1 MLKVPKSHCGRSAK
15 KEISIVLSDFA
26 QTRGAALFIIAVICL
41 LLFDNDDLMAKMAEH
56 RILWPSWRAAV
67 TAFFTTID
75 LICLCCSV
83 FVCIAFALT
92 RLLTSWGT
100 SWQRAHSFPLHCH
113 CIFGGCGS
121 QSKQNL
127 HYTLNC
133 MFSAAYGSVGKYWFC
148 FLNGFPPSA
157 FLSFPSGWCCAAGG
171 LPVPEGGLPHG
182 LQETISGNWWC
193 KTPLRP
199 WQPGFCYG
207 PAALGHSALS
217 DHRSKCPGPCD
228 KMRNFNMHVAR
239 FVLFG
244 ELGGIMKLTKF
255 WRNAS

>member
-56 RILWPSWRAAV
+56 RILWPSWRTAV

-157 FLSFPSGWCCAAGG
+157 FLSFPIRVVLCCWWSPCAWRWASTR
-171 LPVPEGGLPHG
+171 PP
-182 LQETISGNWWC
+182 GNYQW
-193 KTPLRP
+193 KLVVQNASTPLTT
-199 WQPGFCYG
+199 WFLLWSCC
-207 PAALGHSALS
+207 LGS
-217 DHRSKCPGPCD
+217 
-228 KMRNFNMHVAR
+228 
-239 FVLFG
+239 
-244 ELGGIMKLTKF
+244 
-255 WRNAS
+255 